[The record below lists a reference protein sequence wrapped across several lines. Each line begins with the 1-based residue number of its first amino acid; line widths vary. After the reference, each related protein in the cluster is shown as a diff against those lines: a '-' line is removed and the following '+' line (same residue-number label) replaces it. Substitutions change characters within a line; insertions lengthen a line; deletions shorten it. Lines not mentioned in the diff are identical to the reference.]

1 MSQRMTIEVS
11 MRKLWINNQP
21 TDGSGGTRSVID
33 PATEQAFGEVAW
45 GEPADA
51 ERAVQAARK
60 AFESWRKVPAPERTA
75 MLHEVARRLRENLE
89 AVATE
94 LTQETGRT
102 IYKNRGYVEWSA
114 QCFDYYA
121 ELSRDSRGRVI
132 PSPEDGQLSLVLKV
146 PIGVVAAIVPWNY
159 PLLLLAWKLA
169 PALAAGNTVVVKP
182 ASYTPWT
189 TLGFEKIFDHLP
201 PGVINLVTGSG
212 SSVGDYLV
220 THPDVHMVAFTG
232 STEVG
237 QHIMRQAA
245 EDIKHLH
252 LELGG
257 KDPLI
262 VCADADLKA
271 AARAAV
277 WGGFLNAGQVCTS
290 VERVYVEKQIYQPF
304 LEQVVAVTQ
313 KLVVGPG
320 IDPESEVTPMI
331 RPSERADV
339 DQQVQEAVKAGA
351 KLLTGG
357 RIPPDKPRG
366 YYYEPTV
373 LTDVTEEMAVMRDE
387 TFGPV
392 LPVVPVKDFDEAL
405 QLSNQSPYGLGAT
418 LFTNDARKVRKYM
431 DEIEA
436 GNVWVNDPLVDNVA
450 GPFGGFKR
458 SGLGR
463 ELGHEGLED
472 FQETK
477 HVHWEIEARMKPWWF
492 PIE

>member
-1 MSQRMTIEVS
+1 
-11 MRKLWINNQP
+11 MRKLWINNQAV
-21 TDGSGGTRSVID
+21 DGSGGTRPVID
-33 PATEQAFGEVAW
+33 PATEEAFGEVAW
-45 GEPADA
+45 GEIADA
-51 ERAVQAARK
+51 ERAIQAAKK
-60 AFESWRKVPAPERTA
+60 AFETWRKVPAPERTA
-75 MLHEVARRLRENLE
+75 MLHEVARRFRANLE
-89 AVATE
+89 TIATE
-94 LTQETGRT
+94 LTYETGRT

-189 TLGFEKIFDHLP
+189 TLGFDKIFDHLP
-201 PGVINLVTGSG
+201 PGVLNLVTGSG
-212 SSVGDYLV
+212 GSVGDYLV
-220 THPDVHMVAFTG
+220 THPDVSMVAFTG

-262 VCADADLKA
+262 VCADADLHA
-271 AARAAV
+271 AARASV

-290 VERVYVEKQIYQPF
+290 VERVYVERPVYQPF
-304 LEQVVAVTQ
+304 LEQVVELTR

-331 RPSERADV
+331 RPSERKAV
-339 DQQVQEAVKAGA
+339 DEQVQAAVKAGA
-351 KLLTGG
+351 SLLTGG
-357 RIPPDKPRG
+357 RIPPDKPKG
-366 YYYEPTV
+366 FYYEPTV
-373 LTDVTEEMAVMRDE
+373 LTDVTEDMAVMREE

-392 LPVVPVKDFDEAL
+392 LPVVPVDDFDQAL
-405 QLSNQSPYGLGAT
+405 KRSNQSRYGLGAT
-418 LFTNDARKVRKYM
+418 LFTNDPRKVRQYM

-436 GNVWVNDPLVDNVA
+436 GNVWVNDPLIDNVA

-477 HVHWEIEARMKPWWF
+477 HIHWEVEARAKPWWY